1 MRREL
6 FRTTKFHWV
15 DLSHPS
21 PEELQSITREYGLHP
36 VMVQDTMEPAHL
48 PKFEKTND
56 ITFAILRVYDVDA
69 LNKADSVP
77 SLTRKIAL
85 FIGPDFVISIH
96 RMDPS
101 RFQDLIGRCLSDF
114 SPNEEPSVSI
124 LLVKLLNRA
133 YSTYQIPIERAEQ
146 DLDTFEL
153 ELFEK
158 DANLKILSKIH
169 VIKRRLSL
177 IKRIL
182 LHSQDVIHRMFPP
195 SEVSPIY
202 QDLRENIAQ
211 LIFLTDELLEDVHS
225 LFNLQLGLSSH
236 KTNEVMRVLTI
247 FSVFFMPLTFIV
259 GIYGMNFK
267 FQPEFEWA
275 FGYSYVWALIIVVT
289 LLISIWFYRKGWLKS
304 FTTDE

>member
-48 PKFEKTND
+48 PKFEKTNE

-124 LLVKLLNRA
+124 LLV
-133 YSTYQIPIERAEQ
+133 
-146 DLDTFEL
+146 
-153 ELFEK
+153 
-158 DANLKILSKIH
+158 
-169 VIKRRLSL
+169 
-177 IKRIL
+177 
-182 LHSQDVIHRMFPP
+182 
-195 SEVSPIY
+195 
-202 QDLRENIAQ
+202 
-211 LIFLTDELLEDVHS
+211 
-225 LFNLQLGLSSH
+225 
-236 KTNEVMRVLTI
+236 
-247 FSVFFMPLTFIV
+247 
-259 GIYGMNFK
+259 
-267 FQPEFEWA
+267 
-275 FGYSYVWALIIVVT
+275 
-289 LLISIWFYRKGWLKS
+289 WL
-304 FTTDE
+304 